1 MKIKDIVRKYQGKR
15 ENLLQ
20 ILHEIQEN
28 ASQNYI
34 SKDSINVLS
43 EEMKIPISDI
53 TGTASFYSLFSFEPR
68 GKYIIR
74 VCASPPCHIMGAETI
89 FQVISRELQIGKGET
104 TGDGLFTLE
113 ETICL
118 GICAVAPAVMI
129 NDTVYGHLTG
139 EKIKTIIKQ
148 IKEKEGK
155 QDE

>member
-1 MKIKDIVRKYQGKR
+1 MKVTEIVRKYEGKR

-20 ILHEIQEN
+20 ILHEIQDID
-28 ASQNYI
+28 SQNYI
-34 SKDSINVLS
+34 SKENLEILS
-43 EEMKIPISDI
+43 QEMNIPISDI

-89 FQVISRELQIGKGET
+89 FEVISRELQIGKGET
-104 TGDGLFTLE
+104 TDDGLFSLE
-113 ETICL
+113 ETSCL

-148 IKEKEGK
+148 IKKKEGK
-155 QDE
+155 